1 VSGPLLRRRAGAARL
16 LRHTVAPARAS
27 AEINV
32 TPLVDV
38 VLVLLIIFMVVTP
51 LLDKRLRVRL
61 PDQEQEVQAP
71 LPGQLVVGISRGG
84 ALVLGGEPVRDED
97 FPERL
102 RRAVAA
108 RPAGDRV
115 VFFAADDGA
124 PYQRLVTALEAGR
137 QAGAVLAL
145 TTEPMSVP

>member
-1 VSGPLLRRRAGAARL
+1 
-16 LRHTVAPARAS
+16 VATPRPS

-38 VLVLLIIFMVVTP
+38 TLVLLIIFMVVTP

-61 PDQEQEVQAP
+61 PDEEQEVTAP
-71 LPGQLVVGISRGG
+71 AAGQLVVGISLRGG
-84 ALVLGGEPVRDED
+84 LLLGGEAVDDEA

-108 RPAGDRV
+108 RAPGDRV

-137 QAGAVLAL
+137 RAGAEVLAL
-145 TTEPMSVP
+145 TTEPLRVP